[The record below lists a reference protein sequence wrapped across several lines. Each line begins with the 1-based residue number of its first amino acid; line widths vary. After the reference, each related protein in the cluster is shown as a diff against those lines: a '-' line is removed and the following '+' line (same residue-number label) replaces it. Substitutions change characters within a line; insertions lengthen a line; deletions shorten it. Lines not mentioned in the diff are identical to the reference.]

1 MTNRIKQALI
11 SNKVDVVSLI
21 EQLCAISAVKDKHV
35 PLFDKDVFEKITSID
50 KFWENIKNFLEHFL
64 TMRCYSVLLRYLSA
78 EKLSRSL
85 KNFLSRIDP
94 SAIEDVDLVL
104 DYRVEHQE
112 GSPKPVLRI
121 KVNAEKC
128 TFDIIKMV
136 KRKVSKSFKLQ
147 EHTLRFRAIKK
158 GCIELCFYISKP
170 LKSYLLQF
178 DISKNILADF
188 LAHKILS
195 LQIDDHNLKTSTD
208 ITVSN

>member
-1 MTNRIKQALI
+1 MTSEDTEPPPCEKLTNIQDIEIEFAIMTNRIKQALI

-50 KFWENIKNFLEHFL
+50 EFWRTLRIFWNIFDYE
-64 TMRCYSVLLRYLSA
+64 VLQCVVKISECREA
-78 EKLSRSL
+78 QQIFED
-85 KNFLSRIDP
+85 FLSKIDP
-94 SAIEDVDLVL
+94 SAIEDADLVL
-104 DYRVEHQE
+104 DYKVEHRE

-147 EHTLRFRAIKK
+147 ESTF
-158 GCIELCFYISKP
+158 S
-170 LKSYLLQF
+170 SYQKRLY
-178 DISKNILADF
+178 
-188 LAHKILS
+188 
-195 LQIDDHNLKTSTD
+195 
-208 ITVSN
+208 